1 MGVNGQFDN
10 AAQKAWEERFD
21 KLLSRFYDIERQL
34 SLKADD
40 VVSMQ
45 VLQHRNELEQLESR
59 LELIEMRM
67 ELLAQIDETKIEVVE
82 SYKLKKQP
90 FMNKI
95 ASIFTL

>member
-1 MGVNGQFDN
+1 MGVNNQVDN
-10 AAQKAWEERFD
+10 AVQKAWEERFD
-21 KLLSRFYDIERQL
+21 NLLSRLDDIERQL
-34 SLKADD
+34 SQKADD

-59 LELIEMRM
+59 LGLIEMRM
-67 ELLAQIDETKIEVVE
+67 DILSQIDETKIEVVE

>member
-1 MGVNGQFDN
+1 MSVNGQFDK
-10 AAQKAWEERFD
+10 AAPIAWEERFD
-21 KLLSRFYDIERQL
+21 KLLSRLDEIERQL
-34 SLKADD
+34 SQKADD

-59 LELIEMRM
+59 LGIIEMRM
-67 ELLAQIDETKIEVVE
+67 DILSQMDETKIEVVE

-90 FMNKI
+90 LMNKI

>member
-21 KLLSRFYDIERQL
+21 KLLSRLDDIERQL